1 MPGVAAT
8 EGLILCR
15 CLTDPYLQHE
25 PCVES
30 SYILCDFFVW
40 LVLELRVAS
49 SHLYIVRLRVSLGFR
64 FTFLVWPVDPRD
76 GLMRSTVYMVSVQ

>member
-40 LVLELRVAS
+40 LVLELRVAF
-49 SHLYIVRLRVSLGFR
+49 SHLLCDFVYLWGFD